1 MTRIQGAAI
10 CIAVYSAV
18 LFTLALITWTY
29 GTIRSRS
36 NVYTEQSVSA
46 MIGAGA
52 TGIIASFMLMSQI
65 N

>member
-29 GTIRSRS
+29 GTIRGRS
-36 NVYTEQSVSA
+36 STFTEQSVST
-46 MIGAGA
+46 MVGAGA
-52 TGIIASFMLMSQI
+52 SGIIASFMLMSQI
-65 N
+65 